1 MIREVLVAH
10 TLKKGSGSHMI
21 IRGGYKK
28 YEDRCEAEAKEIL
41 KNELHNLIDELC
53 ERDDFW
59 IKTERDRT
67 GEDILRQ
74 ENTIGWKITI
84 PHMEDK

>member
-1 MIREVLVAH
+1 
-10 TLKKGSGSHMI
+10 MI
-21 IRGGYKK
+21 ICGGYKK
-28 YEDRCEAEAKEIL
+28 YEDGCEAEAKELL
-41 KNELHNLIDELC
+41 KKELHNHIDELC

-59 IKTERDRT
+59 IKKERDRT
-67 GEDILRQ
+67 GKDILRQ